1 MITPTVDTIWATLK
15 LSTERK
21 AAFTLMQ
28 LATIGLDGGPKARTI
43 VLRTAE
49 PSPGLLSFITD
60 TRSAKVREIAAN
72 PRVSLCGYDQ
82 MHLQVRIEGR
92 AGIVTDEAERRRV
105 WASLRRHT
113 RRLYDALP
121 QETMAMAPADADA
134 PSAFFCL
141 VTVLA
146 ESIDWLDLSAE
157 PHRRVVFR
165 RRAGRWHGAPAAP

>member
-1 MITPTVDTIWATLK
+1 MITPTVDTIWATLD
-15 LSTERK
+15 LSTGRR

-28 LATIGLDGGPKARTI
+28 LATIGPDGGPKVRTV
-43 VLRTAE
+43 VLRAVE
-49 PSPGLLSFITD
+49 PGPGRLSFITD

-82 MHLQVRIEGR
+82 THLQVRIEGR
-92 AGIVTDEAERRRV
+92 AGIVTDEEERRRV
-105 WASLRRHT
+105 WASLRQHT

-121 QETMAMAPADADA
+121 QETLAADEDEDA

-146 ESIDWLDLSAE
+146 ESIDWLDLSSE
-157 PHRRVVFR
+157 PHRRVVFH
-165 RRAGRWHGAPAAP
+165 RRAGKWHGAPAVP